1 MSLTNKFKAITI
13 PSYLKK
19 IVDKKLDIQ
28 TIFED
33 FKTKKV
39 SYRVAIKDILHD
51 NDINKLQLKQFKYII
66 NALSKLTDAALN
78 AGLLSLNTKSKLYD
92 ETRKL
97 VKKDWKIHLQNVISL
112 TNEEAIERQLKQKEN
127 VKRNNKNQTVIEDKT
142 IETMISKL
150 MANER
155 KTLAQKIMLVQ
166 VSLGTR
172 LI

>member
-112 TNEEAIERQLKQKEN
+112 TN
-127 VKRNNKNQTVIEDKT
+127 
-142 IETMISKL
+142 
-150 MANER
+150 
-155 KTLAQKIMLVQ
+155 
-166 VSLGTR
+166 
-172 LI
+172 